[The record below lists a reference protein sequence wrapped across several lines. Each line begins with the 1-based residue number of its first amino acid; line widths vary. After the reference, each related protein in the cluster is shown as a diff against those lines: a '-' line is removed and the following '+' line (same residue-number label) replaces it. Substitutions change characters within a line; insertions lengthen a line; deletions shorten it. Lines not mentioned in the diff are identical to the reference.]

1 MADRPS
7 RREVLQRLSAAGLAF
22 AGAKALGRWR
32 WDHGGIDVHRAE
44 GARQVRD
51 FRLKTPAGLELP
63 EFVVAK
69 HEADPAVL
77 TRRAVDALGGMKR
90 FISRGDVV
98 VVKPNIGWDR
108 MPIHAANTNPEV
120 VATVVQM
127 AFEAGA

>member
-22 AGAKALGRWR
+22 AGATALGRWR

-69 HEADPAVL
+69 HAPNRWWSPMPRATTRTAAFSAPAFGERPTSSVP
-77 TRRAVDALGGMKR
+77 T
-90 FISRGDVV
+90 
-98 VVKPNIGWDR
+98 
-108 MPIHAANTNPEV
+108 
-120 VATVVQM
+120 
-127 AFEAGA
+127 